1 MIFAFIILKIK
12 FWQKELIQV
21 FLQCFKW
28 FLKIQHYIVELLLSQ
43 KGIDLDIKIIFI
55 YLIDTISKYI
65 NQSNFIFLYYNSVL
79 KLIF

>member
-1 MIFAFIILKIK
+1 MIFKNTALHTAVSLGNTK
-12 FWQKELIQV
+12 
-21 FLQCFKW
+21 
-28 FLKIQHYIVELLLSQ
+28 IVELLLSQ